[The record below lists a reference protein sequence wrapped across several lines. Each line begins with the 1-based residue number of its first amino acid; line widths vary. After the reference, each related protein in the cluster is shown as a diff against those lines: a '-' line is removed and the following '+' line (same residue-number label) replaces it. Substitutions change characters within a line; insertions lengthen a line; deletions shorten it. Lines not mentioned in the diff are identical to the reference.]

1 MNLKKDRLATY
12 RKRAINARFLSLADN
27 NKNINVGQEEWILQL
42 PVCKVADTRLA
53 NVLYNQDVRTVK
65 DLLEIVS
72 GRGWKS
78 LLRIEGVGKTS
89 YYHLLSKLQM
99 IGVIAFSWAIAF
111 FEYSCQIP
119 ANRIG
124 FIGNGGPFTLM
135 QLKVIQEVITLV
147 IFTVFTTV
155 FFKGE
160 ALHWNH
166 LAAFVCLIAAVYF
179 VFMK

>member
-1 MNLKKDRLATY
+1 MTFNLKTNIRMKAFYTIGLLIISNIFMTFAWY
-12 RKRAINARFLSLADN
+12 GHLKLKQEFSWFASLP
-27 NKNINVGQEEWILQL
+27 L
-42 PVCKVADTRLA
+42 
-53 NVLYNQDVRTVK
+53 
-65 DLLEIVS
+65 
-72 GRGWKS
+72 
-78 LLRIEGVGKTS
+78 
-89 YYHLLSKLQM
+89 

-124 FIGNGGPFTLM
+124 FVDNGGPFTLM
-135 QLKVIQEVITLV
+135 QLKVIQEVITLI

-166 LAAFVCLIAAVYF
+166 FVAFIFLILAVYC
-179 VFMK
+179 VFK